1 MKVGNL
7 IRKIRALS
15 KGTGRHD
22 ADSGSRRDW
31 RGWRRLPGYGQ
42 IFLVFGGLIVVR
54 KIACAG
60 ILAFAMTAFA
70 TEMAAARTVYD
81 GWWNLTFL
89 TQRGACDSSY
99 NFTVQVKN
107 GMVSH
112 PNLVKFRGRVARGG
126 AVRASVTVHDKHASG
141 TGRMSRNAGQG
152 RWSGYS
158 GKARCSGNW
167 TAQRA

>member
-1 MKVGNL
+1 MISAIARACLLVF
-7 IRKIRALS
+7 ALS
-15 KGTGRHD
+15 
-22 ADSGSRRDW
+22 
-31 RGWRRLPGYGQ
+31 
-42 IFLVFGGLIVVR
+42 
-54 KIACAG
+54 
-60 ILAFAMTAFA
+60 AFA
-70 TEMAAARTVYD
+70 TDNAAARTLYD

-89 TQRGACDSSY
+89 TKRGGCDASY

-107 GMVSH
+107 GIVSH

-126 AVRASVTVHDKHASG
+126 TVRASVTVHDKHASG
-141 TGRMSRNAGQG
+141 TGRMSRTTGQG